1 MENEDARPKRFS
13 DFAKDHVPLDGA
25 KLKID
30 DILNKEILVTAM
42 RVKPSKYSGTGKGSA
57 SCLTLQFNLNGE
69 RYVAFTGSGV
79 LADQAQAYQ
88 AEIPFFATIKKVD
101 KYYTMT

>member
-1 MENEDARPKRFS
+1 M
-13 DFAKDHVPLDGA
+13 PLDGA

-30 DILNKEILVTAM
+30 DILNKEVMITAM
-42 RVKPSKYSGTGKGSA
+42 RVKPSKYCGAGKSSP
-57 SCLTLQFNLNGE
+57 SCLTLQFEMSGE

-88 AEIPFFATIKKVD
+88 AEIPFFATIRKID
-101 KYYTMT
+101 KYFTFT

>member
-30 DILNKEILVTAM
+30 DILNKEILVTAI
-42 RVKPSKYSGTGKGSA
+42 RIKPSKFGVAGKS
-57 SCLTLQFNLNGE
+57 SPSFLTLQFNLKGE

-88 AEIPFFATIKKVD
+88 AEIPFLATIKKID
-101 KYYTMT
+101 RYYTFT